1 MRAARVFAAFIAGML
16 CGTGVAWSQAYPV
29 KPVRVIV
36 LAQRLKTDYELIG
49 KLLRQFGVR
58 LD

>member
-1 MRAARVFAAFIAGML
+1 MTNV
-16 CGTGVAWSQAYPV
+16 TYDPV
-29 KPVRVIV
+29 HRTPEE

-49 KLLRQFGVR
+49 KLFRQFGVR

>member
-1 MRAARVFAAFIAGML
+1 MASRL
-16 CGTGVAWSQAYPV
+16 TTLTYDPV
-29 KPVRVIV
+29 HRSPDE

-49 KLLRQFGVR
+49 KLFRQFGVR